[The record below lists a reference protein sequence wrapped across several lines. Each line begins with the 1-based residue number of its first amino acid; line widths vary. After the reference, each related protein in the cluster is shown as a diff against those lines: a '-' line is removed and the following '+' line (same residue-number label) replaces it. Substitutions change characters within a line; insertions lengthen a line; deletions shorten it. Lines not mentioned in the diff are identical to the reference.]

1 MTVLNQIFRLR
12 TRGIFKKLK
21 ILSFS
26 SEARHTVTRITLFQF
41 ADTTSMSVPQFK
53 DFSGARESASSPA
66 FNKDQ
71 RSYSFR
77 PKNTQIISLP
87 TAPRQSP
94 RHPINRHVTC
104 NLRCS
109 IATSDAPM
117 HHLTLQTDRHNSAI
131 SRRISRFQARS
142 PSSRPEKPVF
152 MQSSAMRTQASVLD
166 LQLQMDT
173 LPRGP
178 CHGFAIDALS
188 RTLRPVSRHHV
199 RSGT

>member
-41 ADTTSMSVPQFK
+41 ADTTSMSVPLFK

-77 PKNTQIISLP
+77 PKNTQIVSLP

-94 RHPINRHVTC
+94 RHPINRQV
-104 NLRCS
+104 
-109 IATSDAPM
+109 
-117 HHLTLQTDRHNSAI
+117 
-131 SRRISRFQARS
+131 RRIPETRQQGTAENLPQQCCAAAERGTEWYRHKSHLQHIALKCENLTRGRGC
-142 PSSRPEKPVF
+142 RPQCGPYWPYG
-152 MQSSAMRTQASVLD
+152 AW
-166 LQLQMDT
+166 QL
-173 LPRGP
+173 RGKAP
-178 CHGFAIDALS
+178 CD
-188 RTLRPVSRHHV
+188 
-199 RSGT
+199 